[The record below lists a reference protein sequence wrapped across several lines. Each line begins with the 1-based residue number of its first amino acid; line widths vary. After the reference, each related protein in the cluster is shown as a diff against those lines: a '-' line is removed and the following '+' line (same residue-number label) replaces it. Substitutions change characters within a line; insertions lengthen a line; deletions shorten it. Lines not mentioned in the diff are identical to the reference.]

1 MSVPIYQFLHVAGA
15 FLLVGITFKVF
26 AKPDPATRKSNLM
39 MAGLFALI
47 MLVGGFGLQARLNYE
62 WFNWI
67 LVKVACWVV
76 LTALAGIAY
85 RKPQSIASL
94 VWVCRI
100 VVLTAVAMV
109 YFRPF

>member
-1 MSVPIYQFLHVAGA
+1 MVQLYQFLHVAGA

-26 AKPDPATRKSNLM
+26 AKPDPATRKTNLM
-39 MAGLFALI
+39 LAGIFALV

-62 WFNWI
+62 WFNWL

-76 LTALAGIAY
+76 LSALAGIAY
-85 RKPQSIASL
+85 RKPQSTGTL

-100 VVLTAVAMV
+100 VVLLAVYMV